1 MPMIVPGVTG
11 LVGRCE
17 GAWPSWLARSM
28 GDGLLSASAASLIE
42 LWRVEPAVP
51 GFGVPGSS
59 PRRERG
65 RRVSEEL
72 RVCGADRGVTTPV
85 WPIAIKAGDRAGDGI
100 DKPLAS
106 CIVLDKVSSAPS
118 DGEVVELLGS
128 RFRSCA
134 TLFACH
140 TGVFPLPGATLG
152 LCVGFIS
159 GEGRTLLALLS
170 AVVLRL
176 RRMALAVRSEA
187 ETDVSPGMLCI
198 SECAYMPRLY
208 AFCVFPPGN
217 GTRTLG

>member
-28 GDGLLSASAASLIE
+28 GDGLLSASGASLME

-72 RVCGADRGVTTPV
+72 RVCGADRGVTAPV
-85 WPIAIKAGDRAGDGI
+85 WPIATKAGDRAGDGI

-118 DGEVVELLGS
+118 DGEVLELLDS
-128 RFRSCA
+128 RLRRCA
-134 TLFACH
+134 TLLLFACH
-140 TGVFPLPGATLG
+140 TDVLPLPGATLG
-152 LCVGFIS
+152 LCAGFIS
-159 GEGRTLLALLS
+159 GDGRTLLALLS

-176 RRMALAVRSEA
+176 RRAALALRSEA
-187 ETDVSPGMLCI
+187 EADVSPDMLC
-198 SECAYMPRLY
+198 SSPCA
-208 AFCVFPPGN
+208 
-217 GTRTLG
+217 